1 VRTIDLMK
9 PIDLLTDDEL
19 LERLREVRRRR
30 EIERPVARRKAAT
43 AEKKTSRQRVSKTE
57 DLLTALTKEERD
69 ALIQQ
74 LGG

>member
-1 VRTIDLMK
+1 MRTIDLMK